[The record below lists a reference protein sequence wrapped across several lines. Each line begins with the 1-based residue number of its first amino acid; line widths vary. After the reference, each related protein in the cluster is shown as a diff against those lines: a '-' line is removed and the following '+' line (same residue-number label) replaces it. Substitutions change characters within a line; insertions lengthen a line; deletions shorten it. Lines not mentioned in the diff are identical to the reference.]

1 MRNDN
6 KGNVNTS
13 INETSINET
22 SINKTNTIKKFMFS
36 TIANFAGISVVYPF
50 DNIRIKQ
57 HNNIKINYKF
67 SYLYNGYTS
76 SLLKQ
81 TTYSVPNVFIYS
93 QLLTNYKNTEK
104 KEPSLLTKLAYG
116 SFSGSIAG
124 FLGTPSEVI
133 MVRAISSPNKFP
145 GIIPTIKNTYQT
157 HGLKEFYHGYQP
169 TIIRAFLFNGPKL
182 AFYTECKNKLSNN
195 YPELKGTIKLHAFS
209 AFVSTT
215 IGTIISN
222 PFDVVKTRMQTP
234 GKIQTSNTKKNEIYN
249 TIKNIFQ
256 KEGFSA
262 FYKGT
267 IPSLIKNTPH
277 AVISFVLLDQLSSY
291 FIGKEA
297 L

>member
-1 MRNDN
+1 MTTI
-6 KGNVNTS
+6 KHISSSNTNEN
-13 INETSINET
+13 INENTNE
-22 SINKTNTIKKFMFS
+22 NNNTMKKLLFS

-50 DNIRIKQ
+50 DNMRIKQ
-57 HNNIKINYKF
+57 HNNIKIQYKF

-81 TTYSVPNVFIYS
+81 FSYSVPNVFIYS
-93 QLLTNYKNTEK
+93 QLLNNYKKTEK
-104 KEPSLLTKLAYG
+104 KDPSLFTKLLYG

-124 FLGTPSEVI
+124 FIGTPSEVI
-133 MVRAISSPNKFP
+133 MVRAISSPNKFQ
-145 GIIPTIKNTYQT
+145 GVIPTIKHTYKT

-169 TIIRAFLFNGPKL
+169 TILRAFLFNGPKL
-182 AFYTECKNKLSNN
+182 AFYTECKNKFSNK
-195 YPELKGTIKLHAFS
+195 YPELEGTIKLHAFS
-209 AFVSTT
+209 AFVSTS

-222 PFDVVKTRMQTP
+222 PLDVVKTRMQTL
-234 GKIQTSNTKKNEIYN
+234 SNIHTTGVEKNEIYN
-249 TIKNIFQ
+249 TVKNIFQ

-291 FIGKEA
+291 FIGNEA